1 MTTPPNSPDPPPR
14 AARLYWEKEGA
25 TREVAVMTI
34 LSRLTSIASLTDRW
48 RCDAGVV
55 QLRLLDEDETT
66 ALAVFESPWGEGRI
80 EIATHPGE
88 WLGADIYIADR
99 LVTRAWVEQSEDD
112 IEFWPDGDD
121 GAGDPRGRLDKA
133 GVALSLIAW
142 PTWRGPLTFE
152 AIED

>member
-1 MTTPPNSPDPPPR
+1 MTPPDPPPR

-25 TREVAVMTI
+25 TREVAVMTV

-48 RCDAGVV
+48 RCDAGAV

-88 WLGADIYIADR
+88 WLCAEIYLDDR
-99 LVTRAWVEQSEDD
+99 LVSRAWIEQSEDD
-112 IEFWPDGDD
+112 IELWPDSED
-121 GAGDPRGRLDKA
+121 GAGDAPGALDKA
-133 GVALSLIAW
+133 GAQLTLARWPGAESVLSFDAD
-142 PTWRGPLTFE
+142 
-152 AIED
+152 AD